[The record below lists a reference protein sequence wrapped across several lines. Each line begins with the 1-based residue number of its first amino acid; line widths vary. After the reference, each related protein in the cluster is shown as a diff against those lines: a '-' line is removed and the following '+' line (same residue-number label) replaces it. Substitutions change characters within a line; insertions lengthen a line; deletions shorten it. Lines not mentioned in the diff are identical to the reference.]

1 MLSYLLRRVLLAI
14 PTIFMVSL
22 FTFWLSQCAPRD
34 AKLEYSEGGQ
44 QDGNYRGQLNTII
57 AEAKKQHLFLPA
69 FYFSI
74 TSSAFPDTLYRVL
87 PLSRREKLCQL
98 TAQTGNWNA
107 QIDLEKTIW
116 DAIEGVKNLPDSL
129 VQKRPLNQEVA
140 KLSAQFRVDTL
151 ERVFARMEQNALQLP
166 QIQTHIAQLRLAHT
180 RVLKDQHPEKL
191 WIPAF
196 YWYGLQ
202 NQYHHWLSG
211 FVTGDLGRTRSM
223 DLPVW
228 QELKPALWSTMMV
241 SVLAVLLAYLVAIPL
256 GVFMGR
262 QVGRLSDKW
271 VRRLLLFLYSMPVF
285 VLGTLLTGLF
295 VSDAAVFPAIRR
307 FSITPLQGSGTYAV
321 FWLLENLPV
330 ILLPI
335 LTISMHAIAVLALQM
350 RGGILEVIGQDYIRT
365 ARAKGADEETVY
377 WHHAFRNALFPIIT
391 VFSSLFPT
399 IFTGS
404 IVIERLF
411 NFYGI
416 GSKTMDAIHNAD
428 YPVLFVI
435 VMLAATV
442 SIIGN
447 LIADILYAW
456 ADPRVRFSK

>member
-1 MLSYLLRRVLLAI
+1 
-14 PTIFMVSL
+14 
-22 FTFWLSQCAPRD
+22 
-34 AKLEYSEGGQ
+34 
-44 QDGNYRGQLNTII
+44 
-57 AEAKKQHLFLPA
+57 
-69 FYFSI
+69 
-74 TSSAFPDTLYRVL
+74 
-87 PLSRREKLCQL
+87 
-98 TAQTGNWNA
+98 
-107 QIDLEKTIW
+107 
-116 DAIEGVKNLPDSL
+116 
-129 VQKRPLNQEVA
+129 
-140 KLSAQFRVDTL
+140 
-151 ERVFARMEQNALQLP
+151 
-166 QIQTHIAQLRLAHT
+166 
-180 RVLKDQHPEKL
+180 
-191 WIPAF
+191 
-196 YWYGLQ
+196 
-202 NQYHHWLSG
+202 
-211 FVTGDLGRTRSM
+211 M

-241 SVLAVLLAYLVAIPL
+241 SVLAVLLAYLIAIPL
-256 GVFMGR
+256 GVFTGR

-271 VRRLLLFLYSMPVF
+271 ARRLLLFLYSMPVF

>member
-69 FYFSI
+69 FYFSF

-116 DAIEGVKNLPDSL
+116 DAIAGVKNLPDSL

-151 ERVFARMEQNALQLP
+151 ERVFARMEQNAFQLP

-180 RVLKDQHPEKL
+180 RVLKEQYPEKL

-241 SVLAVLLAYLVAIPL
+241 SVLAVLLAYLIAIPL
-256 GVFMGR
+256 GVFTGR

-271 VRRLLLFLYSMPVF
+271 ARRLLLFL
-285 VLGTLLTGLF
+285 
-295 VSDAAVFPAIRR
+295 
-307 FSITPLQGSGTYAV
+307 
-321 FWLLENLPV
+321 
-330 ILLPI
+330 
-335 LTISMHAIAVLALQM
+335 
-350 RGGILEVIGQDYIRT
+350 
-365 ARAKGADEETVY
+365 
-377 WHHAFRNALFPIIT
+377 
-391 VFSSLFPT
+391 
-399 IFTGS
+399 
-404 IVIERLF
+404 
-411 NFYGI
+411 
-416 GSKTMDAIHNAD
+416 
-428 YPVLFVI
+428 
-435 VMLAATV
+435 
-442 SIIGN
+442 
-447 LIADILYAW
+447 
-456 ADPRVRFSK
+456 